1 MTMMRI
7 QSQID
12 TVILSLGSAPTLRR
26 VDPYLQG
33 CSAYAFFAG
42 KRRVHDSRGKLTT
55 ASPTVCL
62 CRQALCVEHD
72 RDRPVVGEL
81 ERHTGTEHPGFDRD
95 TEGA

>member
-33 CSAYAFFAG
+33 VLG
-42 KRRVHDSRGKLTT
+42 LRR
-55 ASPTVCL
+55 
-62 CRQALCVEHD
+62 
-72 RDRPVVGEL
+72 
-81 ERHTGTEHPGFDRD
+81 ERHGSRLGERYQAGSTSSTESWKLAPVSG
-95 TEGA
+95 

>member
-33 CSAYAFFAG
+33 CSAYAFLAVKRRPIALRG
-42 KRRVHDSRGKLTT
+42 KRRRI
-55 ASPTVCL
+55 ASSGHT
-62 CRQALCVEHD
+62 QATPQ
-72 RDRPVVGEL
+72 RR
-81 ERHTGTEHPGFDRD
+81 
-95 TEGA
+95 

>member
-33 CSAYAFFAG
+33 CSAYAFLAG
-42 KRRVHDSRGKLTT
+42 SAGCTIRGE
-55 ASPTVCL
+55 S
-62 CRQALCVEHD
+62 
-72 RDRPVVGEL
+72 
-81 ERHTGTEHPGFDRD
+81 
-95 TEGA
+95 

>member
-33 CSAYAFFAG
+33 CSLTPRAAPCALGRALLSGFDH
-42 KRRVHDSRGKLTT
+42 KHRVAVRGRSQLHFDH
-55 ASPTVCL
+55 AQRSNPA
-62 CRQALCVEHD
+62 Q
-72 RDRPVVGEL
+72 RDRVAGVPVWDG
-81 ERHTGTEHPGFDRD
+81 RS
-95 TEGA
+95 